1 MFFWDLIR
9 RVFVGK
15 LKDHVV
21 WLNRQLFGETNID
34 ADFLEESSL
43 A

>member
-1 MFFWDLIR
+1 MFVWSLTR
-9 RVFVGK
+9 KVFVGK
-15 LKDHVV
+15 LKGHVV